1 MAAILVSHV
10 PSLAWGGVSNLL
22 RGGGWFRRRRLSPPS
37 PTAINPSVRPLGT
50 FKANMAT
57 LNRKRYILTILQKK

>member
-1 MAAILVSHV
+1 MVSEE
-10 PSLAWGGVSNLL
+10 A
-22 RGGGWFRRRRLSPPS
+22 PPS
-37 PTAINPSVRPLGT
+37 PTAINPGVPPLGK